1 MIIVVRG
8 SCIALEQ
15 YLSSLYQN
23 RRAASRDRWTHTH
36 RQRQRN
42 RDRERQR
49 QKTETKTDWAWYE
62 LFNPQSP
69 PPVLP
74 PARSYFLILLILSNS
89 DTPWW
94 LSIHIYGPMWL
105 FLFKLPHI
113 PLVSC
118 PTPSQV
124 HDLFFFVS
132 YICRCVCT
140 HMFMCAWV
148 CTQTT

>member
-49 QKTETKTDWAWYE
+49 QKTERQKTERDRE
-62 LFNPQSP
+62 IEIG
-69 PPVLP
+69 PVLGKP
-74 PARSYFLILLILSNS
+74 
-89 DTPWW
+89 
-94 LSIHIYGPMWL
+94 
-105 FLFKLPHI
+105 
-113 PLVSC
+113 
-118 PTPSQV
+118 
-124 HDLFFFVS
+124 
-132 YICRCVCT
+132 
-140 HMFMCAWV
+140 
-148 CTQTT
+148 